1 MIGANSPKTRPILLL
16 LSSVL
21 MAAPS
26 PPSSASD
33 GSDRLAIV
41 NELRV
46 QPHPL
51 DSRGGAPSTRDVLQP
66 QGTRAAPS
74 ACPVDKSAIDPFQV
88 LLHLQ
93 IELTLFFELNT
104 RPSNLS
110 RGYRFKWHNLT
121 SLGASRFC
129 EFVDLN
135 GTSGQFRSPLV
146 YLILFYIKTI
156 KQTFDF
162 RHTS

>member
-1 MIGANSPKTRPILLL
+1 
-16 LSSVL
+16 

-26 PPSSASD
+26 PPSGASD
-33 GSDRLAIV
+33 GSDR
-41 NELRV
+41 
-46 QPHPL
+46 PL

-74 ACPVDKSAIDPFQV
+74 ACPVDKSAIDPFLV

-129 EFVDLN
+129 EFIDLN
-135 GTSGQFRSPLV
+135 GTAGQFRSPLV
-146 YLILFYIKTI
+146 YLILFL
-156 KQTFDF
+156 
-162 RHTS
+162 